1 MEINNLLACLN
12 QLTKAINNV
21 SNDLKPQIEQIK
33 SELTEKDLV
42 NLEKKQAELNQLLQ
56 QANIL
61 GNGY

>member
-1 MEINNLLACLN
+1 MEINNLLASLN

>member
-1 MEINNLLACLN
+1 MEINNLLTSLN

-42 NLEKKQAELNQLLQ
+42 ILEKKQAELNQLLQ

>member
-1 MEINNLLACLN
+1 MEINNLLNSLN

-21 SNDLKPQIEQIK
+21 SNDLKPQIEKIK

-56 QANIL
+56 QSNIL